1 MAKFFANLG
10 LVLIVGV
17 VLAVLIALFP
27 DSGYRPPT
35 GDLLNGVLQWLHVFF
50 GITWIGLLYYFNFV
64 QTPVM
69 PTVPAELKP
78 GVSKYIAPKA
88 LFYFRWGAAFTVLTG
103 LLLAWSY
110 GELVEALTL
119 QEPARLI
126 GIGMWLALIMA
137 FNVWVII
144 WPNQKKVLG
153 FVAADDAA
161 KAKAAATAGMA
172 SRLNVLLS
180 IPMLLAH
187 VVAGQLLGRQRP
199 FRVELAGAS
208 EVGVSAAD
216 IAELLLAD
224 GPHIVGQRRPD
235 RLRAN
240 RAVEIADRL
249 LKPVLAEPQ
258 KPHVEERFGLAG
270 VHSNGRSEIVIRTVE
285 VTQAHLDDAA
295 VDDGGNAVIVSQQFV
310 LERPVALTDREFAR
324 DRAE

>member
-1 MAKFFANLG
+1 MSKLFGNLSLVLFIG
-10 LVLIVGV
+10 LVLAI
-17 VLAVLIALFP
+17 LIAVFP

-35 GDLLNGVLQWLHVFF
+35 GDLVNGVLQWLHVFF

-119 QEPARLI
+119 QPSVRLI

-153 FVAADDAA
+153 IVAADDTA
-161 KAKAAATAGMA
+161 KAKAAAAAGIA

-180 IPMLLAH
+180 IPMLLAMT
-187 VVAGQLLGRQRP
+187 
-199 FRVELAGAS
+199 
-208 EVGVSAAD
+208 
-216 IAELLLAD
+216 
-224 GPHIVGQRRPD
+224 
-235 RLRAN
+235 N
-240 RAVEIADRL
+240 
-249 LKPVLAEPQ
+249 
-258 KPHVEERFGLAG
+258 
-270 VHSNGRSEIVIRTVE
+270 
-285 VTQAHLDDAA
+285 AH
-295 VDDGGNAVIVSQQFV
+295 
-310 LERPVALTDREFAR
+310 
-324 DRAE
+324 